1 MSDVEHSGAAP
12 DPRDLRCS
20 DIDRE
25 NVAETLRS
33 ATADGRIDL
42 DELHERL
49 ERTYAARTYRELEPL
64 VADLPGADSPPL
76 PALRPPSALQP
87 AGAPALPDRL
97 GGTATSGSAVAVMS
111 GTARSG
117 AWVVPAS
124 FTAVAVMGEVKLDL
138 REARFETGD
147 VTVIAVAVMGAV
159 TIIAPP
165 DLALQVDGVGF
176 MGAFEGPREVIET
189 GHQVRVRITG
199 LALMGAVEVKR
210 RGHPVGRQL
219 ET

>member
-1 MSDVEHSGAAP
+1 VSDVEHCGEAP

-20 DIDRE
+20 DTDRE
-25 NVAETLRS
+25 HVAEALRS

-49 ERTYAARTYRELEPL
+49 ERTYTAKTYRELEPL
-64 VADLPGADSPPL
+64 IADLPGAAGPPL
-76 PALRPPSALQP
+76 PARHPPSAVQP
-87 AGAPALPDRL
+87 TGAPQPRDRL
-97 GGTATSGSAVAVMS
+97 GGTATSESAVAVMS

-138 REARFETGD
+138 REARFEAGD
-147 VTVIAVAVMGAV
+147 VTVNAVAIMGGV
-159 TIIAPP
+159 TIVAPP

-189 GHQVRVRITG
+189 GRQIRVRITG

-210 RGHPVGRQL
+210 RGHTVGRQL
-219 ET
+219 ER